1 VSSQRVVTSIYS
13 GIGKALGR
21 RESARMVGKYLGR
34 VAAFAELILEGSG
47 EGGNVVQ
54 RSGVGEWWPG
64 VADPWLTSS
73 SLRTA

>member
-1 VSSQRVVTSIYS
+1 
-13 GIGKALGR
+13 
-21 RESARMVGKYLGR
+21 MVGKYLGR

-54 RSGVGEWWPG
+54 KSGVGEWWPG